1 MDEVAS
7 ILDEGAQVNARG
19 DWGMEDGRAAL
30 HFAVAGEHVE
40 VARLLIA
47 RGADVEIE
55 SKLKDDWGAA
65 PIHLA
70 AETGNS
76 EMVELLLQHG
86 ATTEIMD
93 NEKLRAVHVAAAHGK
108 LDVLKVL
115 YRYNCD
121 LNARTGDQSTVLHY
135 AAGFGDL
142 ETVKWLV
149 EKGVKHDLKKRGG
162 KLPKDLAGMFNH
174 NEVKKYLKDPFAP
187 AGDKST
193 RLSFRNSF
201 RKKKKKK
208 AFRPTHSEPN
218 LHKSSEA
225 TGSLIP
231 PTLRGSESS
240 SEAAGAG
247 GPQRPASQNT
257 LTRSHSSNRNGFED
271 VHLPPSTLDSASS
284 ITELSAGGFPPP
296 RPPYPQQSNFTNS
309 RSSSRASGRHK
320 SKRDQYEKQGQR
332 GDNGIISN
340 ASNSRSSSRTSG
352 RHQSKREQFEMQ
364 QQAAATS
371 SRDHTDTLE
380 MISSLDSIN
389 RSSYRSSGRH
399 TNKKQQEQLAQ
410 EQATNIRVLE
420 EANESHIRTITNIE
434 REAQELQGRLQA
446 LTEQNHQY
454 QMDMDRLRQREMEL
468 VAMNDAHKETIANR
482 ELEIGRLSQDFKH
495 IAETAQKSKS
505 AHEDR
510 IRTLEDRIRVLEER
524 DKTNKR
530 ELERARD
537 DNENLSHMLQ
547 ESGKTG
553 TKALEYQEKY
563 RTRVIELEQMEVEHQ
578 QVVTNLRK
586 ELDNTSQQLL
596 LANQKLLAN
605 QERKNEGLQELLHQ
619 DATNNQTIAALKMEV
634 DDLSRKLAHS
644 DQKWINLQTQH
655 QASLSELLEQDS
667 RNNQTIGALRS
678 NVETLT
684 MKLTDAERK
693 LATSQNREHLV
704 EMQREVSTS
713 QQSVNTLRGQVEFL
727 VAKLDNCQKDQQT
740 KESVIKQQE
749 STINS
754 LQQQLAMAS
763 KDLSQTTEK
772 LASMQTAQQQI
783 LSRHK
788 RDVDQKANER
798 QIQQQA
804 TIQDLLYQDATKQAT
819 IDQQKKD
826 NLELE
831 EKLRKAQRALL
842 DYQDEQKAK
851 IKKLEDL
858 EVTNR
863 QTISSL
869 MKEIDQL
876 TKRIKDNTQTQ
887 QNAMLE
893 NRVKEL
899 EREAETKER
908 ALENLTANNHHL
920 KAKFDQETDQLNFL
934 NNRVAELQAMLT
946 SKTVNIEVLEK
957 DNKVFTDKLRRME
970 SRQGEQNAL
979 ETRIVDLE
987 AETEAKRMTISAL
1000 AAENKNLASRLEE
1013 TDRTGSYAK
1022 QLEKELQE
1030 IRDQDQANKQTIA
1043 SLKKDVEKLTRQ
1055 LNDTQ
1060 NNLVVSKNKLHDF
1073 DSSLRSTEEG
1083 YKQTIRSLEQ
1093 KASRLQQDLHESRI
1107 DIKTHQTKLMR
1118 AENQLME
1125 AEKLKGNKAALE
1137 KKVVKLTQELQECK
1151 QNASKPMSEDERQKA
1166 ISSLNS
1172 IIGIKDTKISVLE
1185 KKLEEK
1191 ENQLIESQR
1200 ALEQQDLDFS
1210 TWQDNERRDHNQ
1222 RITEL
1227 TRRLEE
1233 ATKKT

>member
-1 MDEVAS
+1 
-7 ILDEGAQVNARG
+7 
-19 DWGMEDGRAAL
+19 
-30 HFAVAGEHVE
+30 
-40 VARLLIA
+40 
-47 RGADVEIE
+47 
-55 SKLKDDWGAA
+55 
-65 PIHLA
+65 
-70 AETGNS
+70 
-76 EMVELLLQHG
+76 
-86 ATTEIMD
+86 
-93 NEKLRAVHVAAAHGK
+93 
-108 LDVLKVL
+108 
-115 YRYNCD
+115 
-121 LNARTGDQSTVLHY
+121 
-135 AAGFGDL
+135 
-142 ETVKWLV
+142 
-149 EKGVKHDLKKRGG
+149 
-162 KLPKDLAGMFNH
+162 
-174 NEVKKYLKDPFAP
+174 
-187 AGDKST
+187 
-193 RLSFRNSF
+193 
-201 RKKKKKK
+201 
-208 AFRPTHSEPN
+208 
-218 LHKSSEA
+218 
-225 TGSLIP
+225 
-231 PTLRGSESS
+231 
-240 SEAAGAG
+240 
-247 GPQRPASQNT
+247 
-257 LTRSHSSNRNGFED
+257 
-271 VHLPPSTLDSASS
+271 
-284 ITELSAGGFPPP
+284 
-296 RPPYPQQSNFTNS
+296 
-309 RSSSRASGRHK
+309 
-320 SKRDQYEKQGQR
+320 
-332 GDNGIISN
+332 
-340 ASNSRSSSRTSG
+340 
-352 RHQSKREQFEMQ
+352 
-364 QQAAATS
+364 
-371 SRDHTDTLE
+371 
-380 MISSLDSIN
+380 
-389 RSSYRSSGRH
+389 
-399 TNKKQQEQLAQ
+399 
-410 EQATNIRVLE
+410 
-420 EANESHIRTITNIE
+420 
-434 REAQELQGRLQA
+434 
-446 LTEQNHQY
+446 
-454 QMDMDRLRQREMEL
+454 
-468 VAMNDAHKETIANR
+468 
-482 ELEIGRLSQDFKH
+482 
-495 IAETAQKSKS
+495 
-505 AHEDR
+505 
-510 IRTLEDRIRVLEER
+510 
-524 DKTNKR
+524 
-530 ELERARD
+530 
-537 DNENLSHMLQ
+537 
-547 ESGKTG
+547 
-553 TKALEYQEKY
+553 
-563 RTRVIELEQMEVEHQ
+563 
-578 QVVTNLRK
+578 
-586 ELDNTSQQLL
+586 
-596 LANQKLLAN
+596 
-605 QERKNEGLQELLHQ
+605 
-619 DATNNQTIAALKMEV
+619 
-634 DDLSRKLAHS
+634 
-644 DQKWINLQTQH
+644 
-655 QASLSELLEQDS
+655 
-667 RNNQTIGALRS
+667 
-678 NVETLT
+678 
-684 MKLTDAERK
+684 
-693 LATSQNREHLV
+693 
-704 EMQREVSTS
+704 
-713 QQSVNTLRGQVEFL
+713 
-727 VAKLDNCQKDQQT
+727 
-740 KESVIKQQE
+740 
-749 STINS
+749 
-754 LQQQLAMAS
+754 
-763 KDLSQTTEK
+763 
-772 LASMQTAQQQI
+772 MQTAQQQI

-842 DYQDEQKAK
+842 DYQDEQKGK

-1013 TDRTGSYAK
+1013 TGRAGSYAK

-1093 KASRLQQDLHESRI
+1093 KASRLQQDLHECRI
-1107 DIKTHQTKLMR
+1107 DVKTHQTKLMR

-1222 RITEL
+1222 RIAEL